1 MNVLACI
8 IPKFDYDI
16 DNIDDDDN
24 NDNDDD
30 EENDAK
36 VHRWFGRREL
46 AAGRALRIANT
57 QLLPPPILIIIIVD
71 DTANTFLLP

>member
-46 AAGRALRIANT
+46 AAVER
-57 QLLPPPILIIIIVD
+57 
-71 DTANTFLLP
+71 